1 MQPWLRNSI
10 VATVASIGLLSVG
23 WWATCAFYIGPQMW
37 QEYVR
42 SEGKLPVTEPA
53 VCQDADNRAIQVL
66 TGLLATLISLG
77 SSINGGDSTH

>member
-10 VATVASIGLLSVG
+10 VVTVGSITLLSVG
-23 WWATCAFYIGPQMW
+23 WWGTCAFYIGPTMW

-42 SEGKLPVTEPA
+42 SEGKLPATEPT

-77 SSINGGDSTH
+77 SSISKP